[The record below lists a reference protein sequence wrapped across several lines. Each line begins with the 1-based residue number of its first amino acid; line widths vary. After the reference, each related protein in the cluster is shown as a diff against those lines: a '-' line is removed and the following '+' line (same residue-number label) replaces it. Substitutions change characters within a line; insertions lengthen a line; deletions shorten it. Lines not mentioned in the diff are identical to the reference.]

1 MSPIGPHARSRKI
14 LASLAICSAVFVS
27 GASVAGCQNETTAQ
41 PTGSQ
46 LSTVVGSNSAAPS
59 ANQASVPDPTPVPR
73 PTTSATTPLIPI
85 KSVQAAPRLAPPAPR
100 PVPAPAIAVAPHTRS
115 APASSVQES
124 SSCDGDY
131 YRNSDGNCVH
141 RPQQAAAPPPGAT
154 ARCNDGTYSFSQ
166 HRQGTCSGHRGVAQ
180 WL

>member
-1 MSPIGPHARSRKI
+1 M
-14 LASLAICSAVFVS
+14 
-27 GASVAGCQNETTAQ
+27 
-41 PTGSQ
+41 
-46 LSTVVGSNSAAPS
+46 VGSNSAAPS
-59 ANQASVPDPTPVPR
+59 ANQASVPDPTSVPR
-73 PTTSATTPLIPI
+73 PTTSVTTPPVPI
-85 KSVQAAPRLAPPAPR
+85 TSVQAVPRLAPPAPR
-100 PVPAPAIAVAPHTRS
+100 PVPAPTIAAARPASS
-115 APASSVQES
+115 APASSAPASSAQES

-166 HRQGTCSGHRGVAQ
+166 HRQGTCSSHHGVAQ

>member
-1 MSPIGPHARSRKI
+1 MSPIAPRVRSRRI
-14 LASLAICSAVFVS
+14 LASLAICSAVLVS
-27 GASVAGCQNETTAQ
+27 GASVTGCQNETTAQ

-59 ANQASVPDPTPVPR
+59 ANQASVPDPAPMPHPATAV
-73 PTTSATTPLIPI
+73 TTPSVPVT
-85 KSVQAAPRLAPPAPR
+85 SVQAAPRLAPPAPR
-100 PVPAPAIAVAPHTRS
+100 PVPAPTIAAAAPVRS
-115 APASSVQES
+115 AQES

-141 RPQQAAAPPPGAT
+141 RPAPAATAPPGAA

>member
-1 MSPIGPHARSRKI
+1 M
-14 LASLAICSAVFVS
+14 
-27 GASVAGCQNETTAQ
+27 
-41 PTGSQ
+41 
-46 LSTVVGSNSAAPS
+46 VGRNSAAP
-59 ANQASVPDPTPVPR
+59 R
-73 PTTSATTPLIPI
+73 PTISVTTPSAPI
-85 KSVQAAPRLAPPAPR
+85 TLAQAAPRLAPPAPR
-100 PVPAPAIAVAPHTRS
+100 PVPAPTIAAAPPARS
-115 APASSVQES
+115 AQES

-154 ARCNDGTYSFSQ
+154 ARCNDGTYSSSQ